1 MPPTPKTATVM
12 QQQNLHSRIFPSTL
26 DDEIVVSGISGKFPS
41 SKNIAEFES
50 NLYNKVR
57 NDSSNQ
63 FNNKTRATEHSMWLE
78 ENVSTVSG
86 NVPCPDYKLF
96 GCQAKLWSNY
106 RERGEE
112 FRV

>member
-26 DDEIVVSGISGKFPS
+26 DDEIVVSGISGKFPN

-57 NDSSNQ
+57 SGSSNQ
-63 FNNKTRATEHSMWLE
+63 LIKIHGPQSILCHVDVVGSKCLNGFW
-78 ENVSTVSG
+78 
-86 NVPCPDYKLF
+86 
-96 GCQAKLWSNY
+96 
-106 RERGEE
+106 
-112 FRV
+112 